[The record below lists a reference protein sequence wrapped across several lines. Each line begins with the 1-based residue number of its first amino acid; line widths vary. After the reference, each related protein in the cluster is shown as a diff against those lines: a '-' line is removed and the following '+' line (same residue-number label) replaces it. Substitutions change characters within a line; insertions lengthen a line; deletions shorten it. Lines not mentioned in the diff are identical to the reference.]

1 MEFNITTKNHKE
13 EYLKYY
19 NDFVS
24 KKLFPIY
31 FHTIVG
37 GVFLADALFLTVISI
52 WARYTTIII
61 NILLIYFV
69 AVFFLLKN
77 RKSEKSAEK
86 YTEKGVNIC
95 KDQKEIN
102 YIFTSE
108 KITGKSDFGET
119 IFLPEHIYEIDIA
132 DDYVAFKFF
141 SGSLNFVRKD
151 DFESEEKWQ
160 DFLNLLKTDYRKIK
174 RFYENKPLNKK
185 HYLFSGLLALLFSAL
200 IIGFQVYKFF
210 Y

>member
-1 MEFNITTKNHKE
+1 MEFNIKTKNHKE

-19 NDFVS
+19 NDFIS

-31 FHTIVG
+31 FHNIFGGIFFAEAFFLTIVSIC
-37 GVFLADALFLTVISI
+37 FRYSAITLNIILIYSISI
-52 WARYTTIII
+52 
-61 NILLIYFV
+61 
-69 AVFFLLKN
+69 FFLLKN
-77 RKSEKSAEK
+77 RKSKKAAERYVERGLK
-86 YTEKGVNIC
+86 IC
-95 KDQKEIN
+95 KNQKEIN

-108 KITGKSDFGET
+108 KIIGKTDFGET
-119 IFLPEHIYEIDIA
+119 IFLPENIYEIDISE
-132 DDYVAFKFF
+132 DYVAIKFF

-151 DFESEEKWQ
+151 DFENEEEWER
-160 DFLNLLKTDYRKIK
+160 FLNLLKTDYSKIK

-185 HYLFSGLLALLFSAL
+185 HYFFSGLIALLFSAL